1 MGRAKDSKDVGQQ
14 RSTEI
19 TSDSVHA
26 RCSST
31 SELCYGHFFR
41 QWRSTEHKYYLL
53 FAKVK
58 LWCWTLFKTCCIHT
72 HALHI
77 FQSSYFQ
84 GGANVSICSASVAV
98 PILSTALACRV
109 EGTFFWECF
118 VDNKRLFS
126 DCFALFYPVFKQP
139 AFYLRDFSFHLLC
152 SCWNTWMWEC
162 GQKEE
167 HGQ

>member
-1 MGRAKDSKDVGQQ
+1 MTVSVQGAALHQSCAMDIFSGNNAVLSI
-14 RSTEI
+14 STIYCLLKLSCGAEH
-19 TSDSVHA
+19 SLR
-26 RCSST
+26 RCT
-31 SELCYGHFFR
+31 
-41 QWRSTEHKYYLL
+41 
-53 FAKVK
+53 
-58 LWCWTLFKTCCIHT
+58 HT

-77 FQSSYFQ
+77 FHSSYFQ

-98 PILSTALACRV
+98 PTLSAALACRV